1 VNRQTTRVLIAALA
15 IVFLLVSAL
24 SCAKLR
30 RARAPQ
36 QVAPAVAPAT
46 PVWVVTAM
54 RGAIQDAVVAT
65 GTVAA
70 IHEVDVMPEGAGK
83 VTAVYADVGDRVPR
97 GSVLVRLDTDLLS
110 AQARQADAGVA
121 AAKARLQ
128 QAKDTVHLTRS
139 TRSISVE
146 QAQKQVDQAQTQLT
160 KAQTAAQTTETSV
173 NNQIAQARIAVQSAE
188 TQLAD
193 VRRGARSQQRKQ
205 AQAQVDM
212 AQANYDLT
220 KNQYDIK
227 KRLYTQGAASGT
239 EFGTALSQY
248 QAARAQLEQARQA
261 LSLTE
266 EGPTTEQI
274 RLAELQVDRA
284 KEQLHLAEAQ
294 QDQIALAHDDVELAR
309 RQVRLA
315 EDQLDLAKA
324 GKTEV
329 KIRQSDVDA
338 ADAGVKVAAA
348 GRDLAY
354 TTLRK
359 TSVYAPISGLVSAR
373 LVEPGEYASPAMPV
387 FRLVDIERVYVNA
400 VLSETDVAQVTKGQS
415 VVVTVKGLPGAN
427 FSGQIVDV
435 NPSAIP
441 SQRNF
446 IARVLVENR
455 GEVLRP
461 GMSADV
467 RIVIGENSAAVLVPR
482 DCIVEDRQQR
492 LVYAVVGEKIQV
504 RKVTLGAREAGR
516 VEIARGAKEGDVLV
530 AAGQSELGD
539 GQKVKPI
546 QREAG
551 TTQ

>member
-1 VNRQTTRVLIAALA
+1 VNRQTTRVLVAASV
-15 IVFLLVSAL
+15 IVFLLVGAL
-24 SCAKLR
+24 SCAKMR
-30 RARAPQ
+30 RAKAPRT
-36 QVAPAVAPAT
+36 VTPTVAPAT
-46 PVWVVTAM
+46 PVSVVTAV
-54 RGAIQDAVVAT
+54 RGAIQDAIVAT

-70 IHEVDVMPEGAGK
+70 VHEVDVMPEGAGK
-83 VTAVYADVGDRVPR
+83 VTAVSADVGDRVSH

-121 AAKARLQ
+121 AARARLQ
-128 QAKDTVHLTRS
+128 QAKDTVHLTSS

-146 QAQKQVDQAQTQLT
+146 QARKQVDQAQTQLT
-160 KAQTAAQTTETSV
+160 KAQTAAQTIQTSV

-212 AQANYDLT
+212 AQANCDLA
-220 KNQYDIK
+220 KNQYEIK

-261 LSLTE
+261 LSLAE
-266 EGPTTEQI
+266 EGPTTEQV
-274 RLAELQVDRA
+274 RLADLQVDRA

-315 EDQLDLAKA
+315 EDQLDLARA
-324 GKTEV
+324 GKTEI
-329 KIRQSDVDA
+329 KIRQGDVDA
-338 ADAGVKVAAA
+338 AVAGVKVAAA

-354 TTLRK
+354 TTLGK
-359 TSVYAPISGLVSAR
+359 TSVFAPISGLVSAR
-373 LVEPGEYASPAMPV
+373 LTEPGENAGPAMPV
-387 FRLVDIERVYVNA
+387 FRLVDITQVYVNA
-400 VLSETDVAQVTKGQS
+400 ILSESDVARVAKGQS
-415 VVVTVKGLPGAN
+415 VTVTVKGLAGAS
-427 FSGQIVDV
+427 FSGRVVDV

-446 IARVLVENR
+446 IARVLVENQ

-467 RIVIGENSAAVLVPR
+467 RIVIGENSAAVLAPR
-482 DCIVEDRQQR
+482 DCIVEDRQRR
-492 LVYAVVGEKIQV
+492 LVYAVVGEKIEV
-504 RKVTLGAREAGR
+504 RKVTLGAQEAGR
-516 VEIARGAKEGDVLV
+516 VEIAKGVKDGDMLV
-530 AAGQSELGD
+530 IAGQSELAD

-546 QREAG
+546 QRQAG